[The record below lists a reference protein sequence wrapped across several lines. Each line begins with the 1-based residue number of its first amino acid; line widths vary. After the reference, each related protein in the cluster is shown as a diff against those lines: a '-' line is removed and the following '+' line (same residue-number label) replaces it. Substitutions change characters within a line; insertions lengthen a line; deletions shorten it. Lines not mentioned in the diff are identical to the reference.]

1 MSRGSQSSPKASPN
15 HNEEQQ
21 YLKTNSPL
29 FEYQNQ
35 GLTDLRF
42 AISKKQSASKQT
54 VTISEASDGSDSYAQ
69 AMQVPIEQTIDAH
82 EPHHLIA
89 RKTDNAG
96 NLNKIRVISHTNN
109 EENRESESEEMNSS
123 DEQAQ
128 IRVTPQ
134 I

>member
-1 MSRGSQSSPKASPN
+1 MNS
-15 HNEEQQ
+15 
-21 YLKTNSPL
+21 NSPL

-54 VTISEASDGSDSYAQ
+54 VTISEGSDGSDSYAQ

-82 EPHHLIA
+82 EPHHLMQ

-109 EENRESESEEMNSS
+109 DENRESESEEIQSQ
-123 DEQAQ
+123 DEQAR
-128 IRVTPQ
+128 IRVSPQ
-134 I
+134 IQS